1 MRTVKN
7 YVGIILCA
15 CVIIFIYKTFDISL
29 FSNILS
35 AFIPLIVGAILAYFL
50 QPLVY
55 KFEMFLDSFQN
66 KKLIKYSHTISSIFV
81 FVVFVLIIV
90 VLMIAIIPALVN
102 YVVNIADNL
111 TLYIKNFEQTLETYL
126 GSNLASEVI
135 IKIDE
140 MVVKYVNSIEAI
152 DPIATL
158 GTIFK
163 AGSTI
168 ITAVLGLIFTPYV
181 LIEAKKLVS
190 IFDRLCSLFMSKEK
204 IEQTSKNKS
213 KSKAI
218 EHINNTYFQG
228 IMGPSWYND
237 IDIWFRKYCFDEQV
251 MIALFDYCYKRSAL
265 HRNYVQTVA
274 EAWASNKVK
283 TWNDLDTYYQ
293 QQESLNKIKKSIAKK
308 LGKYNGLTQY
318 EEAYIENWIL
328 NFGYDMNIIEI
339 ALKRTTF
346 KQNPTFE
353 YINNIITDWH
363 DRNLKTPS
371 EITAFIEQR
380 KKQDKDT
387 KALKTTVNKANYEQ
401 RKYSNLDF
409 LYANNIEKKGN

>member
-1 MRTVKN
+1 MKLEQN
-7 YVGIILCA
+7 EKPL
-15 CVIIFIYKTFDISL
+15 L
-29 FSNILS
+29 FSETIIPDIFFSEHLS
-35 AFIPLIVGAILAYFL
+35 ELPGDYLKIYLYMIFLSKYGKDIKLTDLSKKLNIPLKAINDGMKFL
-50 QPLVY
+50 EEHHLIT
-55 KFEMFLDSFQN
+55 
-66 KKLIKYSHTISSIFV
+66 KKTTGY
-81 FVVFVLIIV
+81 IIID
-90 VLMIAIIPALVN
+90 LQEATLHNLYTP
-102 YVVNIADNL
+102 NL
-111 TLYIKNFEQTLETYL
+111 T
-126 GSNLASEVI
+126 
-135 IKIDE
+135 
-140 MVVKYVNSIEAI
+140 
-152 DPIATL
+152 
-158 GTIFK
+158 
-163 AGSTI
+163 
-168 ITAVLGLIFTPYV
+168 
-181 LIEAKKLVS
+181 
-190 IFDRLCSLFMSKEK
+190 MSKEK

-265 HRNYVQTVA
+265 HRNYVQSVA